1 MKKLL
6 ILVMMF
12 TMLFSV
18 KTNLFTFAAV
28 DTNAVNKK
36 MLSSINQLR
45 AEQGEQA
52 LTMDSSLISIANIRS
67 QEASGKWSHTRP
79 NGQQGADMIPADKWR
94 GENLSY
100 VTGTEDPAE
109 AAEIMFKDL
118 VASPTH
124 YDNMVFDKFTKIGI
138 SSYVENGKITVAY
151 MFSS

>member
-6 ILVMMF
+6 FLVMLF

-18 KTNLFTFAAV
+18 NAYAAV
-28 DTNAVNKK
+28 DTNALNNN

-45 AEQGEQA
+45 ASLGEQA
-52 LTMDSSLISIANIRS
+52 LTIDSSLISIANIRS
-67 QEASGKWSHTRP
+67 QEASSKWSHTRP
-79 NGQQGADMIPADKWR
+79 NGTQGADMIPADKWR

-100 VTGTEDPAE
+100 ITGTENAAE
-109 AAEIMFKDL
+109 ASKIMFDDL